1 MGFEL
6 KKVVQESFDDVVL
19 RRKKLVEKY
28 RSTIDYLNAVFE
40 EEGKPAL
47 TDLDE
52 MNVAV
57 CCENACWDVAARSK
71 QNSILGTINETT
83 YQDNISFLGVQLPVI
98 AALVPTLVLNKI
110 GIVQALDRRSGA
122 VFYMNI
128 KYGQTKGQL
137 AINSQLIGAK
147 TGHATGTAARRYA
160 SQYLYG
166 EGLQDVFS
174 ITKTISSRQ
183 LVYSPVIAGTAVVTC
198 AYTGGVETFTDDG
211 ANNLVSD
218 LSAGGSGTINYTTG
232 VVSLT
237 AKNNFSAIP
246 TIDYKYNYEKAT
258 NGVPETNFEIVAE
271 NITAEDF
278 PIRSKY
284 TVGTAIDAMKA
295 HGISLEDEVVK
306 ILGGEIRFT
315 MDHFGID
322 MIYNAAIGANAAT
335 TSGNFDATV
344 STGQEWVWRKHQI
357 LRNIAKGS
365 NNIFRKTLR
374 ARANFIL
381 CGDDP
386 MAIISELG
394 SDHFK
399 PSADFGRVVP
409 SGPYEAGTLDGK
421 IVIHD
426 PFLPTD
432 RYVLGY
438 KGESFLQ
445 AGFVFAPYIPLFA
458 TPTITTSDMQVQ
470 KGFMSSGGFKMI
482 NEGMYCYGSVT
493 NYN

>member
-1 MGFEL
+1 MGLEL
-6 KKVVQESFDDVVL
+6 KKIVQQSFSDVVDG
-19 RRKKLVEKY
+19 RKRLVEKY

-40 EEGKPAL
+40 EEGRAPL
-47 TDLDE
+47 SELDE

-57 CCENACWDVAARSK
+57 CCENACWDVAAKSK

-83 YQDNISFLGVQLPVI
+83 YQDNIAFLGVQLPVI

-128 KYGQTKGQL
+128 KYGQAKGSL
-137 AINSQLIGAK
+137 ALNGSLISSK

-166 EGLQDVFS
+166 EGLQDTFS
-174 ITKTISSRQ
+174 ATTTVTNRQ
-183 LVYSPVIAGTAVVTC
+183 LAYYPVIAGTAIVT
-198 AYTGGVETFTDDG
+198 ATYAGGTETFTDDG
-211 ANNLVSD
+211 DGNLVSD
-218 LSAGGSGTINYTTG
+218 LSGGTNGTIVYTTG
-232 VVSLT
+232 KVTFT
-237 AKNNFSAIP
+237 AQNTFSAIP
-246 TIDYKYNYEKAT
+246 TIDYKYNYEKAS
-258 NGVPETNFEIVAE
+258 NGVPEANFEIVSE

-295 HGISLEDEVVK
+295 HGIQLEDEVVK

-335 TSGNFDATV
+335 NAGTFDATIG
-344 STGQEWVWRKHQI
+344 SGQEWVWRKHQI
-357 LRNIAKGS
+357 LRNLAKGS

-374 ARANFIL
+374 ARANFVL
-381 CGDDP
+381 AGDDP

-458 TPTITTSDMQVQ
+458 TPTLTHSDMQVE

-482 NEGMYCYGSVT
+482 NEGMYCYGAVS